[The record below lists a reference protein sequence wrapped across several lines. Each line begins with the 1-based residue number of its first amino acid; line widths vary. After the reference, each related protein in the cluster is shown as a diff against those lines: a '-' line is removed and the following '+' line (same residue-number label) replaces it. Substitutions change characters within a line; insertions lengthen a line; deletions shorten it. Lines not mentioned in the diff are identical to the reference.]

1 MPAKKPAKPTRL
13 QTKANQKDKVLTGPK
28 GSKPQ
33 STTTNRVRTQ
43 GGTTMSK
50 PAPSAGR
57 RTNPKAAKPAPA
69 KPPAKP
75 QMVNSNSATM
85 RQIQAKAAAARA
97 RAQGKPAI
105 KGPINPPNSARAG
118 KDLIKQGAQRLR
130 TIGDSGQVR
139 AAAEQGRKAM
149 EAAQRNRAR
158 RAAGVGRGAKELQA
172 VARVAG
178 LARGLS
184 PATVAYETLKARP
197 TADGTLTAAQSG
209 RAPSR
214 FANARDLA
222 MKKASAIKG
231 SPVVGPKKSAAGQF
245 DSAFAAARKAGKKA
259 FTFKGKKYT
268 TEMK

>member
-197 TADGTLTAAQSG
+197 TAKGTVSAGGAQGPAMPKRLQQQGLAAQEK
-209 RAPSR
+209 RAR
-214 FANARDLA
+214 QKNATRKD
-222 MKKASAIKG
+222 S
-231 SPVVGPKKSAAGQF
+231 SF
-245 DSAFAAARKAGKKA
+245 DSAFKDARRAKVST
-259 FTFKGKKYT
+259 FTWRGKKYT
-268 TEMK
+268 TAMK